1 MTATPPFS
9 LTNKN
14 PSVRVSLPNWHAQKN
29 MANDEKTINF
39 EAQLAALE
47 DIVARMEK
55 GDLSLEES
63 LKAYEKGI
71 QLTRE
76 CQTALDN
83 AQQRIDMLVERDGK
97 LLEEPFEKD
106 S

>member
-1 MTATPPFS
+1 
-9 LTNKN
+9 
-14 PSVRVSLPNWHAQKN
+14 
-29 MANDEKTINF
+29 MAKESKPLNF
-39 EAQLAALE
+39 EQQLSQLE
-47 DIVARMEK
+47 EIVTAMEK

-71 QLTRE
+71 ALTRE
-76 CQTALDN
+76 CQATLDE

-97 LLEEPFEKD
+97 LVEEPFERK

>member
-1 MTATPPFS
+1 MS
-9 LTNKN
+9 KEDN
-14 PSVRVSLPNWHAQKN
+14 PL
-29 MANDEKTINF
+29 DF
-39 EAQLAALE
+39 EQQLQALE
-47 DIVARMEK
+47 DIVTSMEK
-55 GDLSLEES
+55 GDLSLEDS

-97 LLEEPFEKD
+97 LVEEPFEKD

>member
-1 MTATPPFS
+1 MTRIKSKLTMSKEETP
-9 LTNKN
+9 L
-14 PSVRVSLPNWHAQKN
+14 
-29 MANDEKTINF
+29 NF
-39 EAQLAALE
+39 EQQLSELE
-47 DIVARMEK
+47 QIVADMEK

-76 CQTALDN
+76 CQVALDK
-83 AQQRIDMLVERDGK
+83 AQQRIDILVEREGK
-97 LLEEPFEKD
+97 LVEEPFENN

>member
-1 MTATPPFS
+1 
-9 LTNKN
+9 
-14 PSVRVSLPNWHAQKN
+14 

-47 DIVARMEK
+47 DLVARMEK
-55 GDLSLEES
+55 GDLSLEDS